1 MNYSEFKN
9 SIEKG
14 KINPIYIITGEET
27 YLLDKALERI
37 IQTFMTVDQ
46 RTINLFNIDGKI
58 SGVEDLKASCETLP
72 FMSQRRI
79 TVLRSPEYLVEKE
92 TEAAELLEYIKTL
105 GDHQLLVINDRENKI
120 KKNTKLFRYLSK
132 IGSSVLFQRIKGREL
147 SEWIISQLKN
157 NGKDISY
164 SNLNYFIQQSSY
176 SSRNININ
184 LYDLENEIKKLCNF
198 STEKTINK
206 TTLDMVLVKPL
217 DKNIFDFLDA
227 VGRKD
232 PDGAMGVFNEIY
244 QMNEPVP
251 KILFMISRQ
260 FRLLLGYIVYKNKG
274 YNTAEIQDKLK
285 IKPYEF
291 SKISAQGNQTNP
303 KRIRAILED
312 VLETDKRLKT
322 ISTDQRLEME
332 MLIIRLTCN

>member
-1 MNYSEFKN
+1 MNYNEFMN

-27 YLLDKALERI
+27 YLLDKVLEII
-37 IQTFMTVDQ
+37 IQTFMTTEQ
-46 RTINLFNIDGKI
+46 RAINLLNIDGKT
-58 SGVEDLKASCETLP
+58 SGFEDLKASCETLP
-72 FMSQRRI
+72 LMSQRRI
-79 TVLRSPEYLVEKE
+79 TVLRSPEYLVDKE
-92 TEAAELLEYIKTL
+92 AEAAELLEYIKTL

-120 KKNTKLFRYLSK
+120 KKNTKLYRYLSK
-132 IGSSVLFQRIKGREL
+132 IGSAVSFERIKGKDL
-147 SEWIISQLKN
+147 SDWITSQLKN

-164 SNLNYFIQQSSY
+164 SDLNYFIQQSSY
-176 SSRNININ
+176 SSRNITMN
-184 LYDLENEIKKLCNF
+184 LYDLENEIKKLCDF
-198 STEKTINK
+198 STGKRISK
-206 TTLDMVLVKPL
+206 STLDMVLIKTL
-217 DKNIFDFLDA
+217 DKNIFDFLGA

-232 PDGAMGVFNEIY
+232 PDKAMDVFNEIY

-260 FRLLLGYIVYKNKG
+260 FRLLLGYVVYKNKG
-274 YNTAEIQDKLK
+274 YSTAEIQDKLK

-291 SKISAQGNQTNP
+291 SKISAQGNRMNP

-312 VLETDKRLKT
+312 ILETDKKLKT
-322 ISTDQRLEME
+322 TSTNQRLEME